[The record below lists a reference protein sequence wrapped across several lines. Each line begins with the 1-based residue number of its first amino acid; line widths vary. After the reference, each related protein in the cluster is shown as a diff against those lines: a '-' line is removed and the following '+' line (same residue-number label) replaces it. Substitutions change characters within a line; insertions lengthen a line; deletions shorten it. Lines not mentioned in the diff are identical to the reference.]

1 MQDSAASNANTPQKK
16 KSILI
21 LVLSSFTCW
30 LVVSIVGLNW
40 LIQTVKPLQYI
51 KTTRYVP
58 LEQNPLVSK
67 LPAFFDAKERPEL
80 LVLGSSL
87 PMEAIARYD
96 AEYTGAFNE
105 KSLNEVRQYT
115 GAKYL
120 EHLIEQKNGT
130 KLSAFNLTCVAC
142 MASDAELILRRAVDA
157 GRAPKIVIFGI
168 GPRDFIDNIVPPPG
182 KSPVCQLLSNR
193 ITLPEIFAEARTL
206 DETRDLLLGQLVYLY
221 KVRTDY
227 KTMLTGWACDLFS
240 HPADLYE
247 SNQMTKLSQRVDGAK
262 DLAEVSQESKAAT
275 REVCKIDQKIDPTP
289 VKSQKDETKA
299 ASQPFTAEQKR
310 SQFADLP
317 EWKERYRPANNDRF
331 EKEKAAFQKM
341 LDTCKQKGIRMIV
354 VNMPITKENKD
365 IVPKS
370 LLDRYQ
376 NEICAMPAQYGN
388 EMLDLDASGQFQL
401 SDFYDSAHVNAQGG
415 KKVQELMVSS
425 AKTLAL

>member
-30 LVVSIVGLNW
+30 LIVSIVGLNW

-67 LPAFFDAKERPEL
+67 LPAFFDAKEHPDL

-142 MASDAELILRRAVDA
+142 MASDAELILRRAIDA

-193 ITLPEIFAEARTL
+193 ITLPEIFAEARSL

-227 KTMLTGWACDLFS
+227 KTMLTGWACDLFA

-247 SNQMTKLSQRVDGAK
+247 SNQLAKLSQK
-262 DLAEVSQESKAAT
+262 EEKT
-275 REVCKIDQKIDPTP
+275 RQVCKVEQTTDQT
-289 VKSQKDETKA
+289 SNNLE
-299 ASQPFTAEQKR
+299 ASGKLTLKQTSKR
-310 SQFADLP
+310 AQFADLP

-341 LDTCKQKGIRMIV
+341 LAICKEKSIRMIV
-354 VNMPITKENKD
+354 VNMPLTKENKD
-365 IVPKS
+365 IVPKK
-370 LLDRYQ
+370 LLVRYQ
-376 NEICAMPAQYGN
+376 NEICAMPAQFGD
-388 EMLDLDASGQFQL
+388 EMLDLDASGEFQL
-401 SDFYDSAHVNAQGG
+401 SDFYDSAHVNAHGG
-415 KKVQELMVSS
+415 KKVQDLMVSS

>member
-1 MQDSAASNANTPQKK
+1 MQVPASTGANTSDKK
-16 KSILI
+16 KKGIFL

-40 LIQTVKPLQYI
+40 VIQSVKPLQYI

-96 AEYTGAFNE
+96 AEYTGSFNE

-130 KLSAFNLTCVAC
+130 KLCAFNLTCVAC
-142 MASDAELILRRAVDA
+142 MASDAELILRRAIDA
-157 GRAPKIVIFGI
+157 GRSPKIVIFGM
-168 GPRDFIDNIVPPPG
+168 GPRDFIDNVAPPAG

-193 ITLPEIFAEARTL
+193 TTLREIFSEVRTL

-227 KTMLTGWACDLFS
+227 KTMLTGWACDLFA

-247 SNQMTKLSQRVDGAK
+247 SNQLAKLSK
-262 DLAEVSQESKAAT
+262 KTAEEKGVAVAASPAQDQTAASEIKT
-275 REVCKIDQKIDPTP
+275 REVCKIDQENDQSST
-289 VKSQKDETKA
+289 
-299 ASQPFTAEQKR
+299 EQKR
-310 SQFADLP
+310 AQFADLP
-317 EWKERYRPANNDRF
+317 EWRERYLPANVDRF
-331 EKEKAAFQKM
+331 EKEKASFQKM
-341 LDTCKQKGIRMIV
+341 LDTCKKKGIRMIV
-354 VNMPITKENKD
+354 VNMPITNENKE
-365 IVPKS
+365 IIPRK
-370 LLDRYQ
+370 LFERYQ
-376 NEICAMPAQYGN
+376 KEVCTMPAQYGD
-388 EMLDLDASGQFQL
+388 EMLDLDGSGAFQL
-401 SDFYDSAHVNAQGG
+401 SDFYDSAHVNAHGG
-415 KKVQELMVSS
+415 KKVQDLMVSS
-425 AKTLAL
+425 AKTLSL

>member
-30 LVVSIVGLNW
+30 LIVSIVGLNW

-67 LPAFFDAKERPEL
+67 LPAFFDAKERPDL

-142 MASDAELILRRAVDA
+142 MASDAELILRRAIDA

-193 ITLPEIFAEARTL
+193 ITLPEIFAEARSL

-227 KTMLTGWACDLFS
+227 KTMLTGWACDLFA

-247 SNQMTKLSQRVDGAK
+247 SNQLAKLSHK
-262 DLAEVSQESKAAT
+262 EEKT
-275 REVCKIDQKIDPTP
+275 RQVCKVEQTTDQTSNNLEASGK
-289 VKSQKDETKA
+289 ETLKQT
-299 ASQPFTAEQKR
+299 SKR
-310 SQFADLP
+310 AQFADLP

-341 LDTCKQKGIRMIV
+341 LAICKEKSIRMIV
-354 VNMPITKENKD
+354 VNMPLTKENKD
-365 IVPKS
+365 IVPKK
-370 LLDRYQ
+370 LLVRYQ
-376 NEICAMPAQYGN
+376 NEICAMPAQFGD
-388 EMLDLDASGQFQL
+388 EMLDLDASGEFQL

-415 KKVQELMVSS
+415 KKVQDLMVSS
-425 AKTLAL
+425 AKTLSL

>member
-1 MQDSAASNANTPQKK
+1 MQDSASTDANTSDKQKK
-16 KSILI
+16 GIFL

-40 LIQTVKPLQYI
+40 VIQSVKPLQYI

-96 AEYTGAFNE
+96 AEYTGSFNE

-142 MASDAELILRRAVDA
+142 MASDAELILRRAIDA
-157 GRAPKIVIFGI
+157 GRSPKIVIFGM
-168 GPRDFIDNIVPPPG
+168 GPRDFIDNVAPPAG

-193 ITLPEIFAEARTL
+193 TTLPEIFSEVRTL

-227 KTMLTGWACDLFS
+227 KTMLTGWACDLLA

-247 SNQMTKLSQRVDGAK
+247 SNQLAKLSK
-262 DLAEVSQESKAAT
+262 KAAEEKGIAVAASPAQDQTAASEIKT
-275 REVCKIDQKIDPTP
+275 REVCKIDQENDQSST
-289 VKSQKDETKA
+289 
-299 ASQPFTAEQKR
+299 EQKR
-310 SQFADLP
+310 AQFADLP
-317 EWKERYRPANNDRF
+317 EWRERYLPANVDRF
-331 EKEKAAFQKM
+331 EKEKASFQKM
-341 LDTCKQKGIRMIV
+341 LDTCKKKGIRMIV
-354 VNMPITKENKD
+354 VNMPITNENKE
-365 IVPKS
+365 IIPRK
-370 LLDRYQ
+370 LFERYQ
-376 NEICAMPAQYGN
+376 NEVCTMPAQYGD
-388 EMLDLDASGQFQL
+388 EMLDLDGSGAFQL

-415 KKVQELMVSS
+415 KKVQDLMVSS
-425 AKTLAL
+425 AKTLSL

>member
-1 MQDSAASNANTPQKK
+1 MHDSAASDANTSNPRKG
-16 KSILI
+16 ILI

-40 LIQTVKPLQYI
+40 LIETVRPLQYI

-67 LPAFFDAKERPEL
+67 LPAFFDAKERPQL

-120 EHLIEQKNGT
+120 EHLIEEKNGT

-142 MASDAELILRRAVDA
+142 MASDAELILRRAIDA

-168 GPRDFIDNIVPPPG
+168 GPRDFIDNIVPPVG
-182 KSPVCQLLSNR
+182 KTPVCQLLSNR
-193 ITLPEIFAEARTL
+193 ITLPEIFSERRTIE
-206 DETRDLLLGQLVYLY
+206 ETRDLLLGQLVYLY
-221 KVRTDY
+221 KVRSDY
-227 KTMLTGWACDLFS
+227 KTMLTGWACDLFA

-247 SNQMTKLSQRVDGAK
+247 SNQLAKLSQK
-262 DLAEVSQESKAAT
+262 EETT
-275 REVCKIDQKIDPTP
+275 RQVCKIEQTADQSPNKLEANKQTS
-289 VKSQKDETKA
+289 KSA
-299 ASQPFTAEQKR
+299 
-310 SQFADLP
+310 QFADLP

-341 LDTCKQKGIRMIV
+341 LAVCKEKGIRMIV
-354 VNMPITKENKD
+354 VNMPLTKENKD
-365 IVPKS
+365 IVPKK
-370 LLDRYQ
+370 LLARYQ
-376 NEICAMPAQYGN
+376 NEICAMPAEYGD
-388 EMLDLDASGQFQL
+388 EMLDLDASGEFQL

-425 AKTLAL
+425 AKTLSL

>member
-1 MQDSAASNANTPQKK
+1 MQDSASTDANTSDKQKK
-16 KSILI
+16 GIFL

-40 LIQTVKPLQYI
+40 VIQSVKPLQYI

-96 AEYTGAFNE
+96 AEYTGSFNE

-142 MASDAELILRRAVDA
+142 MASDAELILRRAIDA
-157 GRAPKIVIFGI
+157 GRSPKIVIFGM
-168 GPRDFIDNIVPPPG
+168 GPRDFIDNVAPPAG

-193 ITLPEIFAEARTL
+193 TTLPEIFSEVRTL

-227 KTMLTGWACDLFS
+227 KTMLTGWACDLLA

-247 SNQMTKLSQRVDGAK
+247 SNQLAKLSK
-262 DLAEVSQESKAAT
+262 KAAEEKGVAVAASPAQDQTAASEIKT
-275 REVCKIDQKIDPTP
+275 REVCKIDQENDQSST
-289 VKSQKDETKA
+289 
-299 ASQPFTAEQKR
+299 EQKR
-310 SQFADLP
+310 AQFADLP
-317 EWKERYRPANNDRF
+317 EWRERYLPANVDRF
-331 EKEKAAFQKM
+331 EKEKASFQKM
-341 LDTCKQKGIRMIV
+341 LDTCKKKGIRMIV
-354 VNMPITKENKD
+354 VNMPITNENKE
-365 IVPKS
+365 IIPRK
-370 LLDRYQ
+370 LFERYQ
-376 NEICAMPAQYGN
+376 NEVCTMPAQYGD
-388 EMLDLDASGQFQL
+388 EMLDLDGSGAFQL

-415 KKVQELMVSS
+415 KKVQDLMVSS
-425 AKTLAL
+425 AKTLSL

>member
-1 MQDSAASNANTPQKK
+1 MQDSASTDANTSDKQKK
-16 KSILI
+16 GIFL

-40 LIQTVKPLQYI
+40 VIQSVKPLQYI

-96 AEYTGAFNE
+96 AEYTGSFNE

-142 MASDAELILRRAVDA
+142 MASDAELILRRAIDA
-157 GRAPKIVIFGI
+157 GRSPKIVIFGM
-168 GPRDFIDNIVPPPG
+168 GPRDFIDNVAPPTG

-193 ITLPEIFAEARTL
+193 TTLPEIFSEVRTL

-227 KTMLTGWACDLFS
+227 KTMLTGWACDLLA

-247 SNQMTKLSQRVDGAK
+247 SNQLAKLSK
-262 DLAEVSQESKAAT
+262 KAAEEKGIAVAASPAQDQTAASEIKT
-275 REVCKIDQKIDPTP
+275 REVCKIDQENDQSST
-289 VKSQKDETKA
+289 
-299 ASQPFTAEQKR
+299 EQKR
-310 SQFADLP
+310 AQFADLP
-317 EWKERYRPANNDRF
+317 EWRERYLPANVDRF
-331 EKEKAAFQKM
+331 EKEKASFQKM
-341 LDTCKQKGIRMIV
+341 LDTCKKKGIRMIV
-354 VNMPITKENKD
+354 VNMPITNENKE
-365 IVPKS
+365 IIPRK
-370 LLDRYQ
+370 LFERYQ
-376 NEICAMPAQYGN
+376 NEVCTMPAQYGD
-388 EMLDLDASGQFQL
+388 EMLDLDGSGAFQL

-415 KKVQELMVSS
+415 KKVQDLMVSS
-425 AKTLAL
+425 AKTLSL

>member
-1 MQDSAASNANTPQKK
+1 MHDSAASDANTSNPRKG
-16 KSILI
+16 ILI

-40 LIQTVKPLQYI
+40 LIETVRPLQYI

-67 LPAFFDAKERPEL
+67 LPAFFDAKERPQL

-120 EHLIEQKNGT
+120 EHLIEEKNGT

-142 MASDAELILRRAVDA
+142 MASDAELILRRAIDA

-168 GPRDFIDNIVPPPG
+168 GPRDFIDNIVPPVG
-182 KSPVCQLLSNR
+182 KTPVCQLLSNR
-193 ITLPEIFAEARTL
+193 ITLPEIFSERRTIE
-206 DETRDLLLGQLVYLY
+206 ETRDLLLGQLVYLY
-221 KVRTDY
+221 KVRSDY
-227 KTMLTGWACDLFS
+227 KTMLTGWACDLFA

-247 SNQMTKLSQRVDGAK
+247 SNQLAKLSQK
-262 DLAEVSQESKAAT
+262 EETT
-275 REVCKIDQKIDPTP
+275 RQVCKIEQTADQSPN
-289 VKSQKDETKA
+289 KSKATKQTSKQA
-299 ASQPFTAEQKR
+299 
-310 SQFADLP
+310 QFADLP

-341 LDTCKQKGIRMIV
+341 LAVCKEKGIRIIV
-354 VNMPITKENKD
+354 VNMPLTKENKD
-365 IVPKS
+365 IVPKK
-370 LLDRYQ
+370 LLARYQ
-376 NEICAMPAQYGN
+376 NEICAMPAEYGD
-388 EMLDLDASGQFQL
+388 EMLDLDASGEFQL

-425 AKTLAL
+425 AKTLSL

>member
-1 MQDSAASNANTPQKK
+1 MQDSASTDANTSDKQKK
-16 KSILI
+16 GFFL

-40 LIQTVKPLQYI
+40 VIQSVKPLQYI

-96 AEYTGAFNE
+96 AEYTGSFNE

-142 MASDAELILRRAVDA
+142 MASDAELILRRAIDA
-157 GRAPKIVIFGI
+157 GRSPKIVIFGM
-168 GPRDFIDNIVPPPG
+168 GPRDFIDNVAPPAG

-193 ITLPEIFAEARTL
+193 TTLPEIFSEVRTL
-206 DETRDLLLGQLVYLY
+206 EETRDLLLGQLVYLY

-227 KTMLTGWACDLFS
+227 KTMLTGWACDLFA

-247 SNQMTKLSQRVDGAK
+247 SNQLAKLSQKNAK
-262 DLAEVSQESKAAT
+262 EKGVAAAT
-275 REVCKIDQKIDPTP
+275 NAAQDQSAASEIKTRQVCKVDQASDQT
-289 VKSQKDETKA
+289 STK
-299 ASQPFTAEQKR
+299 TQKR
-310 SQFADLP
+310 TQFADLP
-317 EWKERYRPANNDRF
+317 EWKERYLPANVDRF
-331 EKEKAAFQKM
+331 EKEKASFQKM
-341 LDTCKQKGIRMIV
+341 LDTCKKKGIRMIV
-354 VNMPITKENKD
+354 VNMPITNENKE
-365 IVPKS
+365 IIPKK
-370 LLDRYQ
+370 LFERYQ
-376 NEICAMPAQYGN
+376 NEVCTMPAQYGD
-388 EMLDLDASGQFQL
+388 EMLDLDGSGAFQL

-415 KKVQELMVSS
+415 KKVQDLMVSS
-425 AKTLAL
+425 AKTLSL

>member
-1 MQDSAASNANTPQKK
+1 MQDSASSDANTPNKQRKG
-16 KSILI
+16 IFI

-30 LVVSIVGLNW
+30 LLVCIVGLNW
-40 LIQTVKPLQYI
+40 FIQSVKPLQYI

-96 AEYTGAFNE
+96 AEYTGTFNE

-142 MASDAELILRRAVDA
+142 MASDAELILRRAIDA
-157 GRAPKIVIFGI
+157 GRSPKIVIFGM
-168 GPRDFIDNIVPPPG
+168 GPRDFIDNIAPPAG

-193 ITLPEIFAEARTL
+193 TSLREIFSEARTL
-206 DETRDLLLGQLVYLY
+206 EETRDLVLGQLVYLY

-227 KTMLTGWACDLFS
+227 KTMLTGWACDLFA

-247 SNQMTKLSQRVDGAK
+247 SNQLAKLNQKADAEKTLAAPAK
-262 DLAEVSQESKAAT
+262 PIEAQAAKPT
-275 REVCKIDQKIDPTP
+275 VTQARDVCKIGQTT
-289 VKSQKDETKA
+289 DET
-299 ASQPFTAEQKR
+299 SVETQKR
-310 SQFADLP
+310 GQFADLP
-317 EWKERYRPANNDRF
+317 EWKERYLPANVGRF
-331 EKEKAAFQKM
+331 EKEKASFQKM
-341 LDTCKQKGIRMIV
+341 LDTCNRKGIRMIV
-354 VNMPITKENKD
+354 VNMPITNENKE
-365 IVPKS
+365 IIPKK
-370 LLDRYQ
+370 LFQRYQ
-376 NEICAMPAQYGN
+376 NEVCTMPAQYGD
-388 EMLDLDASGQFQL
+388 EMLDLDGTGAFQL

-415 KKVQELMVSS
+415 KKVQDLMVSS
-425 AKTLAL
+425 AKTLSL